1 MGLFDFLKEKPR
13 KASFELADLIEIIQD
28 GICITKHNGDLIYAN
43 PAAYSLLEIDPQ
55 APLESHN
62 FFQTFV
68 RNSDH
73 IQTINQ
79 NLQQSGMLKNLEMKL
94 HTLSDVVKDVILN
107 ANVLGDYTQ
116 DEYAILFL
124 FKDVTEMKLIQQQ
137 LLQSQKLESVGL
149 MASGIAHDFNNIL
162 AAIIPNA
169 ELIKLSSPK
178 ESENYKRAE
187 IIEKSAARAT
197 EIANKMLTFT
207 RSQEHYK
214 EWTDLNEI
222 IRNTLDLV
230 RSSLPSHV
238 TLEVDLAPDL
248 YALYADKTQME
259 QILVNLI
266 LNARDAMP
274 DGGTIAIHTE
284 NEVIGERYQHTH
296 LEPGKYVKM
305 TVSDT
310 GSGIPPEIISK
321 IFDPFFTTKEV
332 GKGTGLGLSMV
343 YGIVQNHKGY
353 VFVESQVN
361 EGTRFTIYLPASG
374 KSTKTVGRRDEVEP
388 MAENGRTILVVD
400 DEQNVREVLGDILR
414 FLGHRVLLA
423 DSGHAALAIYQ
434 EHGKAIDY
442 IILDMR
448 MPKMDGRATLQQ
460 LRLTNPHVKVIATS
474 GFDASNEKTYKE
486 MGIVGF
492 LKKPYNIAR
501 VSRMLE
507 EIFESEQ
514 GNS

>member
-28 GICITKHNGDLIYAN
+28 GICITKHNGELIYAN
-43 PAAYSLLEIDPQ
+43 PAAYTLLEIDPQ

-68 RNSDH
+68 KEKENIRA
-73 IQTINQ
+73 INRS
-79 NLQQSGMLKNLEMKL
+79 LQQSGMLKNLEMKL
-94 HTLSDVVKDVILN
+94 HTLSDVAKDVILN
-107 ANVLGDYTQ
+107 ANVLGDFTQ

-169 ELIKLSSPK
+169 ELIKISSPK
-178 ESENYKRAE
+178 DSENYKRAE

-214 EWTDLNEI
+214 EWTDLNEVI
-222 IRNTLDLV
+222 HNTLDLV
-230 RSSLPSHV
+230 RSSMPSNV
-238 TLEVDLAPDL
+238 VLELDLASDL
-248 YALYADKTQME
+248 FPLYADKAQME
-259 QILVNLI
+259 QVLVNLI
-266 LNARDAMP
+266 LNAKDAMP
-274 DGGTIAIHTE
+274 EGGTISIKTE

-296 LEPGKYVKM
+296 LQPGKYVKM
-305 TVSDT
+305 TVRDT
-310 GSGIPPEIISK
+310 GTGIPPEIISK

-343 YGIVQNHKGY
+343 YGIVQNHKGH
-353 VFVESQVN
+353 VFVESQVD
-361 EGTRFTIYLPASG
+361 EGTQFTIYLPASG
-374 KSTKTVGRRDEVEP
+374 TAKKILEEPEEVEP
-388 MAENGRTILVVD
+388 LSENARTILVVD
-400 DEQNVREVLGDILR
+400 DEQNVREVLGDILQ

-423 DSGHAALAIYQ
+423 DSGNAALEIYK
-434 EHGKAIDY
+434 EHGEDIDY

-448 MPKMDGRATLQQ
+448 MPKMDGRATLQK
-460 LRLTNPHVKVIATS
+460 LRLTNPQVKVIATS

-514 GNS
+514 EDS